1 MTMIMTRRVCISHVA
16 ALALVCAALAGCG
29 TRVFFF
35 QLTKPGEYK
44 ASKDNAASLA
54 KKHVGSPGV
63 LLLAED
69 YLEHDLGHSGLD
81 WSLFHIRVRRYL
93 VLDPKH
99 EKMTTYEL
107 TVDDNEELTRLE
119 IVVTPPGKP
128 PRRYSSA
135 DLIKQDKEKG
145 KTLYKF
151 AYPDMTN
158 GTLIEVRREV
168 RTVAKD
174 NVLDLRHTMWL
185 SHTLPCEKA
194 RISYSYPSRWSLRI
208 KRTPATRPLKRRS
221 YYAGRGKQVVSYEL
235 ADIPPQRDEAFSP
248 SDRDDGV
255 YVSFSLGYMTMG
267 RRSYE
272 GPKNWKAYAEQF
284 KKYVVEKDAIFSRQ
298 VAQTTARVVKQA
310 AKPEDKV
317 RAIVKYVQENI
328 KQAEEWEEKD
338 FADVLKSGIGSP
350 GQITGLTH
358 RMLSEAGIPAQFV
371 LIHSA
376 HRGHFDKRF
385 VTFGE
390 IDSTAV
396 SVEFDGK
403 PTLLFPYYRA
413 LPVGLVP
420 PFLQGRTAIRISERG
435 FDGFFTTPVVHGRD
449 NRSIEEYKVRLDVK
463 GSLHVKEERRLYGI
477 AAFLVRHKLRDLKPD
492 ELKKELKESLTY
504 ADGVVDLK
512 RSEVQNLDT
521 ASKPLVFQYEYR
533 IDNLVMVADGE
544 AVMQTSGLLA
554 PTSQAKELWQS
565 KRRFR
570 PIEIPADLEFLREV
584 ELRLPAE
591 WTLITALKDNRVS
604 NKFGEVQVKA
614 DGSTPGVV
622 RFSQSL
628 KLKRGTH
635 PATELDEFV
644 EVLGMGKRLR
654 VPTLMFQKGGG

>member
-1 MTMIMTRRVCISHVA
+1 
-16 ALALVCAALAGCG
+16 
-29 TRVFFF
+29 
-35 QLTKPGEYK
+35 
-44 ASKDNAASLA
+44 
-54 KKHVGSPGV
+54 
-63 LLLAED
+63 LAED

-107 TVDDNEELTRLE
+107 SVDDNEELTQLE

-194 RISYSYPSRWSLRI
+194 RISYSYPSRWSLLI
-208 KRTPATRPLKRRS
+208 KRTPAMRPLKRRS

-272 GPKNWKAYAEQF
+272 GPKNWKGYAEQF

-298 VAQTTARVVKQA
+298 VAQT
-310 AKPEDKV
+310 
-317 RAIVKYVQENI
+317 
-328 KQAEEWEEKD
+328 
-338 FADVLKSGIGSP
+338 
-350 GQITGLTH
+350 
-358 RMLSEAGIPAQFV
+358 
-371 LIHSA
+371 
-376 HRGHFDKRF
+376 
-385 VTFGE
+385 
-390 IDSTAV
+390 
-396 SVEFDGK
+396 
-403 PTLLFPYYRA
+403 
-413 LPVGLVP
+413 
-420 PFLQGRTAIRISERG
+420 
-435 FDGFFTTPVVHGRD
+435 
-449 NRSIEEYKVRLDVK
+449 
-463 GSLHVKEERRLYGI
+463 
-477 AAFLVRHKLRDLKPD
+477 
-492 ELKKELKESLTY
+492 
-504 ADGVVDLK
+504 
-512 RSEVQNLDT
+512 
-521 ASKPLVFQYEYR
+521 
-533 IDNLVMVADGE
+533 
-544 AVMQTSGLLA
+544 
-554 PTSQAKELWQS
+554 TSQAKELWQS

-570 PIEIPADLEFLREV
+570 PIEIPADLEFLRKV

-654 VPTLMFQKGGG
+654 VPTLVFKKGGG